1 MNPSLRE
8 RKRFA
13 RSLMSVKADS
23 GAAWLIGGM
32 NDTLTVHLIDVRPM
46 PPRERHPKIFG
57 TWAELAPGECILL
70 VNDHDPVPL
79 YYQFAAEHAGSFR
92 WEYLEQGPDVFRVR
106 ITRGDFADPGFV
118 PGARTKHSCTAPKP
132 APIEFVQPLQLDTRP
147 IFARGETPCHAIDE
161 AVANLIPGQPLV
173 LLVDFEPV
181 PLYAKLSNQGF
192 HHEARQLSNGTW
204 RVEFRKRD

>member
-1 MNPSLRE
+1 MNSSLRD

-13 RSLMSVKADS
+13 RSLISVKANA
-23 GAAWLIGGM
+23 GAAWLIEGM
-32 NDTLTVHLIDVRPM
+32 NDTSAVHLIDVRPM

-118 PGARTKHSCTAPKP
+118 PGARTKHSCTTPKP

-161 AVANLIPGQPLV
+161 AVAVLIPGQPLV
-173 LLVDFEPV
+173 LFVDFEPV
-181 PLYAKLSNQGF
+181 PLYAKLGNQGF
-192 HHEARQLSNGTW
+192 QHEARQLSDGTW
-204 RVEFRKRD
+204 RVEFRKKG